1 MKMNFRKKV
10 ICGILLVVTLGI
22 TALTAWQWNNISA
35 ALSAVRFS
43 QEELEEKLTE
53 NDQTIKDAIDKAPEV
68 SIREVTEEERAALRD
83 GTLTQ
88 EELVQSL
95 LQKTESE
102 PKPQP
107 EQPPKPQTD
116 PQPKPEQ
123 KPQPQAP
130 EQSTQQP
137 PADPATSTQPQ
148 PEPQPEPEPQPS
160 ESEQRVNALVAEV
173 LVLRE
178 EFLIKLDNLQ
188 AEAIAAYKAIPSE
201 QRDTKTLMNFASGYM
216 SKGLDM
222 EKQCDARIESIV
234 VELEDT
240 LRKNGGDLS
249 LAQTVY
255 DTYMQEKSLKKA
267 WYMAELKKVGI
278 G

>member
-1 MKMNFRKKV
+1 MGRKKKIACV
-10 ICGILLVVTLGI
+10 VLAGVLLCAGG
-22 TALTAWQWNNISA
+22 LTVWQWNNISA

-43 QEELEEKLTE
+43 QEELEEKLAE

-95 LQKTESE
+95 IQKPESE

-107 EQPPKPQTD
+107 KPEQPSKPQTE

-123 KPQPQAP
+123 KPEPQPQP
-130 EQSTQQP
+130 EP
-137 PADPATSTQPQ
+137 EPQ

-160 ESEQRVNALVAEV
+160 EFEQQVNALVAEV

-188 AEAIAAYKAIPSE
+188 AAAIADYKAIPAD
-201 QRDTKTLMNFASGYM
+201 QRDAKTLMSFASGYM
-216 SKGLDM
+216 AKGLDM
-222 EKQCDARIESIV
+222 EKQCDARIEAIV
-234 VELEDT
+234 VELEEI
-240 LRKNGGDLS
+240 LRKNNGDLN

-255 DTYMQEKSLKKA
+255 DTYVQEKSLKKA

>member
-1 MKMNFRKKV
+1 MKMSFRKKI
-10 ICGILLVVTLGI
+10 ICSALLVVILGI
-22 TALTAWQWNNISA
+22 TGLTVWQWNNISA
-35 ALSAVRFS
+35 ALNAVRFS
-43 QEELEEKLTE
+43 QEELEEKLAE

-68 SIREVTEEERAALRD
+68 SIREVTEEERSALRD

-95 LQKTESE
+95 VQKPESE
-102 PKPQP
+102 PKP
-107 EQPPKPQTD
+107 K
-116 PQPKPEQ
+116 PKPEQ
-123 KPQPQAP
+123 PSKPQTEPQPKLEQKP
-130 EQSTQQP
+130 EP
-137 PADPATSTQPQ
+137 EPE
-148 PEPQPEPEPQPS
+148 PEPQPEPEAESKPS
-160 ESEQRVNALVAEV
+160 EFEQQVNALVAEV

-188 AEAIAAYKAIPSE
+188 AAAIADYRAIPANR
-201 QRDTKTLMNFASGYM
+201 RDAKTLMSFASGYM

-222 EKQCDARIESIV
+222 EKQCDARIEAIV
-234 VELEDT
+234 VELEEI
-240 LRKNGGDLS
+240 LRKNNGDLS

-255 DTYMQEKSLKKA
+255 DTYVQEKSLKKA